1 MTGAAD
7 PARRAALRVLA
18 ALPGLAAAAP
28 PAARA
33 AGAASGPQE
42 LSEDALEARAGA
54 VYRARIE
61 DARAHGL
68 LAPPGDPQRERLAAI
83 AQRLEAFAPAWNPRA
98 AHWRWEVELVR
109 SDEVDADCLP
119 GGKIVVL
126 SGLLARL
133 APSDDELAMVIGHE
147 MGHALREHAR
157 TRLGEQRATS
167 WLISLAAQVFGWSD
181 VGRSVAGAGGNLLAL
196 KFSRDEETEADL
208 VGLELAARA
217 GYDPQA
223 AVTLWRKMG
232 ALAPGG
238 PPAWLSDH
246 PSSPERLQVL
256 SRNVARVRGLYL
268 DAPRPVRPPATPA
281 SAPSVP

>member
-7 PARRAALRVLA
+7 PARRASLRALALLAVL
-18 ALPGLAAAAP
+18 
-28 PAARA
+28 PATGARA
-33 AGAASGPQE
+33 AGAASAPQE
-42 LSEDALEARAGA
+42 PSEDALEARAA
-54 VYRARIE
+54 ALYRERID

-68 LAPPGDPQRERLAAI
+68 LAPPDDPQRERLATI
-83 AQRLEAFAPAWNPRA
+83 ARRLEAFAPAWNPRA
-98 AHWRWEVELVR
+98 AQWRWEVELVR
-109 SDEVDADCLP
+109 SDEVNADCLP
-119 GGKIVVL
+119 GGKIVVQ

-133 APSDDELAMVIGHE
+133 APSDDELAVVIGHE

-157 TRLGEQRATS
+157 VRLGEQRATS
-167 WLISLAAQVFGWSD
+167 WLISLAAQFFGWSD

-217 GYDPQA
+217 GYDPEA
-223 AVTLWRKMG
+223 AVTLWRRMG
-232 ALAPGG
+232 VLARGG

-256 SRNVARVRGLYL
+256 SRNVARVRGLYM
-268 DAPRPVRPPATPA
+268 DAPKPDRHAVPPA